1 MLSRFTGSED
11 AVFSH
16 IVNGRD
22 LTSSEQSVGM
32 FVRTLPI
39 ALNCRGRSVEEF
51 VKDSSDRIF
60 DSVQNQLCPY
70 HRIANDLGIGFGI
83 IFNHLTGIEN
93 RRDTADSDADDDDII
108 GDLSF
113 DLIRSGNSYILKYS
127 HSSAYSEDTVKRMAS
142 AFDRIVSGLISCARL
157 SEIQYVSQADIEL
170 QERINDTS
178 VPLQY
183 NDIIDAFRSRVKES
197 PDSVLLTYLDRRYT
211 YAE

>member
-11 AVFSH
+11 AVFST

-22 LTSSEQSVGM
+22 LTSSEQSAGM

-39 ALNCRGRSVEEF
+39 ALDCRDRPVEDF
-51 VKDSSDRIF
+51 IKGSSDRIL
-60 DSVQNQLCPY
+60 DSIQNQLCPY
-70 HRIANDLGIGFGI
+70 NHIANELGIGFGI
-83 IFNHLTGIEN
+83 VFNHLTGMEQHG
-93 RRDTADSDADDDDII
+93 DAVGSDAKENDII

-113 DLIRSGNSYILKYS
+113 NLIRSGDSYILGYAHSSKYS
-127 HSSAYSEDTVKRMAS
+127 EATVKRMAS
-142 AFDRIVSGLISCARL
+142 AFDRIVFGFISCVKL
-157 SEIQYVSQADIEL
+157 SEIQYVSDEDVEIE
-170 QERINDTS
+170 EKINNTS

-183 NDIIDAFRSRVKES
+183 SDILEAFRSRVKES